1 MQCINALENMPMDIT
16 GREAE
21 QATMVGR
28 KMLRLN
34 IARVRA
40 GEGRLA
46 VARGNVMA
54 SNIV

>member
-1 MQCINALENMPMDIT
+1 MDIT

-21 QATMVGR
+21 QATVVGR

-40 GEGRLA
+40 GGGRLA
-46 VARGNVMA
+46 VARRNVMA